1 MISGGG
7 QGPSYLASITQS
19 FIQKAQSFIRIY
31 IYIYVCVYIRTYI
44 YIYIYNIYI
53 YTRIYVHIHISI
65 SISMVSTYDFFNY
78 VATCESCMSILA
90 MYELNFA
97 VQQFEH
103 NKLLATFYVAT
114 IVTSKKVAK

>member
-7 QGPSYLASITQS
+7 QDPSYLASIMQS
-19 FIQKAQSFIRIY
+19 FIQKAQSFIRTYIYIRVY
-31 IYIYVCVYIRTYI
+31 IYIY
-44 YIYIYNIYI
+44 
-53 YTRIYVHIHISI
+53 ISI

-97 VQQFEH
+97 VRQFEH
-103 NKLLATFYVAT
+103 N
-114 IVTSKKVAK
+114 